1 LIKRDD
7 HDVADAADAE
17 SLVMMQMSL
26 NSDQKLI
33 ASAIQ
38 TFKYISAIKEKI
50 QKMIRKEMIVNASL
64 IILSNLQTLQNQR
77 TMMRFTYST
86 S

>member
-1 LIKRDD
+1 MIRRDD
-7 HDVADAADAE
+7 HDAADAE
-17 SLVMMQMSL
+17 LLVMMQMSL

-50 QKMIRKEMIVNASL
+50 QKMIRKEMIVDASL
-64 IILSNLQTLQNQR
+64 MILLNSQTLQNQR
-77 TMMRFTYST
+77 TMMRFTYFT

>member
-1 LIKRDD
+1 LIRRDD

-33 ASAIQ
+33 ASAI
-38 TFKYISAIKEKI
+38 
-50 QKMIRKEMIVNASL
+50 
-64 IILSNLQTLQNQR
+64 
-77 TMMRFTYST
+77 
-86 S
+86 

>member
-1 LIKRDD
+1 LIRRDD

-17 SLVMMQMSL
+17 LLVMMQMSL

-50 QKMIRKEMIVNASL
+50 QKMIRKEMIVDASL
-64 IILSNLQTLQNQR
+64 MILLNSQTLQNQR

-86 S
+86 F